1 MVSDFYRR
9 NARWLGVGL
18 MLTLVSSF
26 GQTYFISIFADR
38 IMEEYGLSDGTWG
51 LIYTIATL
59 GSAATLIFAGR
70 LADQLPV
77 RRLAVLILIAFAAV
91 AVGMALNENVYVL
104 VLLIFG
110 LRFCGQ
116 GMVSHLGI
124 TAMGRWFRAHR
135 GRAVAIAGLGYSIG
149 EAILPRLAAL
159 AEPEIGWRTVWLVVA
174 GVLVAG
180 FLPLILWLARD
191 ERSPQ
196 STLDAEQSP
205 GRDGT
210 HWERPRVLGHWLFWV
225 LVPGIIAN
233 SFVGTVIFF
242 QVTHIAATMGWD
254 KLSMT
259 VAYPAFAV
267 VTITVSLFAGW
278 AADRFGPDKLLPFY
292 LVPMGIGVA
301 FIGPFAGIWSWWAA
315 LCLSGITT
323 GITHALW
330 GALWPEL
337 YGTRNLGAIKAVA
350 SAFMV
355 VGSAIGPGI
364 TGLAIDL
371 GVPFSGQSA
380 VMAGACFAL
389 SALHVAVLA
398 RMSPPR
404 PTAPVA

>member
-1 MVSDFYRR
+1 MLFDFYRK

-18 MLTLVSSF
+18 TLTLVSSF
-26 GQTYFISIFADR
+26 GQTYFISIFADS
-38 IMEEYGLSDGTWG
+38 IMAEYGLTDGAWG

-59 GSAATLIFAGR
+59 SSAATLLFAGR
-70 LADQLPV
+70 LADQIAV
-77 RRLAVLILIAFAAV
+77 GRLAAMILIAFSAV

-116 GMVSHLGI
+116 GMISHIGI

-159 AEPEIGWRTVWLVVA
+159 AEPEIGWRTVWLIVA
-174 GVLVAG
+174 AVLVAG

-196 STLDAEQSP
+196 STVAAEQSP
-205 GRDGT
+205 GRNGT
-210 HWERPRVLGHWLFWV
+210 HWERKAVLGHWLFWA
-225 LVPGIIAN
+225 LVPGIVAN
-233 SFVGTVIFF
+233 SLIGTVIFF
-242 QVTHIAATMGWD
+242 QVTHIASTMQWD

-259 VAYPAFAV
+259 EAYPIFAI
-267 VTITVSLFAGW
+267 VTVFVSLIAGW
-278 AADRFGPDKLLPFY
+278 FSDRFGPDRLLPLY
-292 LVPMGIGVA
+292 LMPMGIGVA
-301 FIGPFAGIWSWWAA
+301 LIGPFGEIWSWWAA
-315 LCLSGITT
+315 LALSGVTA

-330 GALWPEL
+330 GALWPDL

-355 VGSAIGPGI
+355 VGSAVGPGI

-380 VMAGACFAL
+380 WMAAAAFIL
-389 SALHVAVLA
+389 SALHLAVLLRIRRTESDA
-398 RMSPPR
+398 SDI
-404 PTAPVA
+404 